1 MRIHPLLVAAAALA
15 VLPFALTAIGLTT
28 TSAVEVVIYATAA
41 MGLNLLAGYTG
52 LVSFGHGAWFG
63 LGAYA
68 AALAIELAEREI
80 GFARD
85 VPLSASYKGRSLGEV
100 YRAGFVI
107 EQSVIV
113 ELKAVDALTDLHRA
127 QVLAA
132 LRLSGLKLGL
142 LINFNV
148 FPVVKGVH
156 RIVSKP

>member
-1 MRIHPLLVAAAALA
+1 MSNVPDIQNDFSHEI
-15 VLPFALTAIGLTT
+15 IGA
-28 TSAVEVVIYATAA
+28 AVEVQRVL
-41 MGLNLLAGYTG
+41 GTG
-52 LVSFGHGAWFG
+52 LDEE
-63 LGAYA
+63 AYA

-80 GFARD
+80 GFAQG
-85 VPLSASYKGRSLGEV
+85 VALSASYKGRSLGEV
-100 YRAGFVI
+100 YRAGFVV

-113 ELKAVDALTDLHRA
+113 ELKAVDVLTDQHRA

>member
-1 MRIHPLLVAAAALA
+1 MSVHESVNDFSHEI
-15 VLPFALTAIGLTT
+15 IGA
-28 TSAVEVVIYATAA
+28 AVEVQRVL
-41 MGLNLLAGYTG
+41 GTG
-52 LVSFGHGAWFG
+52 LVES
-63 LGAYA
+63 AYA
-68 AALAIELAEREI
+68 AALEVELAEREI

-85 VPLSASYKGRSLGEV
+85 VPMSARYKERDLGEV

-107 EQSVIV
+107 EETVIV
-113 ELKAVDALTDLHRA
+113 ELRAVDVLTELHRA
-127 QVLAA
+127 QVMAA

>member
-1 MRIHPLLVAAAALA
+1 MS
-15 VLPFALTAIGLTT
+15 TAPDIQNDFSHEIIGA
-28 TSAVEVVIYATAA
+28 AVEVQRVL
-41 MGLNLLAGYTG
+41 GTG
-52 LVSFGHGAWFG
+52 LDE
-63 LGAYA
+63 GAYA

-80 GFARD
+80 GFTRD
-85 VPLSASYKGRSLGEV
+85 VALAATYKGRSLGEV

-113 ELKAVDALTDLHRA
+113 ELKAVDVLTDLHRA

-132 LRLSGLKLGL
+132 LRLSGIKLGL

>member
-1 MRIHPLLVAAAALA
+1 MSVHESVNDFSHEI
-15 VLPFALTAIGLTT
+15 IGA
-28 TSAVEVVIYATAA
+28 AVEVQRVLGTGLVESAYATA
-41 MGLNLLAGYTG
+41 LE
-52 LVSFGHGAWFG
+52 V
-63 LGAYA
+63 
-68 AALAIELAEREI
+68 ELAEREI
-80 GFARD
+80 GFQRD
-85 VPLSASYKGRSLGEV
+85 VQLLAHYKRRDLGEV

-113 ELKAVDALTDLHRA
+113 ELRAVEVLTDLHRA
-127 QVLAA
+127 QVMAA